1 MQNQYIQFP
10 EKIELEKDS
19 TNKFFGR
26 FVVQPLEK
34 GYATTLGNAMR
45 RVMLSS
51 LPGTAI
57 TGIKLN
63 NVPHEFT
70 TIKDVVEDVSEIILN
85 LKQVRIKTKV
95 KGTTK
100 IELRLKG
107 PIEFI
112 ARHIQE
118 ATDEYEI
125 LNEDLH
131 IASLNKGAD
140 LTITLRLGN
149 GIGYVPAEENK
160 EGEQDLLMISIDS
173 IFTPIRN
180 VKYEVQYTRVG
191 QKTDY
196 EKLALEITTDG
207 TILPTDALT
216 QAASILDEHIGLFA
230 NYGKTIVE
238 EKKSVAITGKEN
250 DAEFQRIRKMLLT
263 NVDELKLSV
272 RAQNC
277 LRSANIKTL
286 SDLVRHQE
294 VEMLQFRNFG
304 RKSLAELG
312 EILQENG
319 LTFGMDV
326 DSYIGE
332 EASK

>member
-1 MQNQYIQFP
+1 MQNSYIQYP
-10 EKIELEKDS
+10 EKVVLERETYTK
-19 TNKFFGR
+19 NFGR

-34 GYATTLGNAMR
+34 GYAITLGNALR
-45 RVMLSS
+45 RVLISS
-51 LPGTAI
+51 LSGTAI
-57 TGIKLN
+57 TAVKLN

-70 TIKDVVEDVSEIILN
+70 TIKDIVEDVSEIILN
-85 LKQVRIKTKV
+85 LKEVRFKQRV
-95 KGTTK
+95 KGSGK

-118 ATDEYEI
+118 ATEEYEI
-125 LNEDLH
+125 LNPELH
-131 IASLNKGAD
+131 IATLNKSSD
-140 LTITLRLGN
+140 LSVTLKIGS

-160 EGEQDLLMISIDS
+160 NGEQDILMIPIDS
-173 IFTPIRN
+173 IFTPIKN
-180 VKYEVQYTRVG
+180 VKYDVFYTRVG

-196 EKLALEITTDG
+196 EKLVMEITTDG
-207 TILPTDALT
+207 TIDPVEALT
-216 QAASILDEHIGLFA
+216 SASKLLNEHVMMFA
-230 NYGKTIVE
+230 TFDSVSE
-238 EKKSVAITGKEN
+238 EKKVVREEES
-250 DAEFQRIRKMLLT
+250 EFARIRKMLLM

-312 EILQENG
+312 EILHENG
-319 LTFGMDV
+319 LSFGMDV
-326 DSYIGE
+326 DKYLREDS
-332 EASK
+332 

>member
-1 MQNQYIQFP
+1 MQNNHIQYP
-10 EKIELEKDS
+10 EKLELEKE
-19 TNKFFGR
+19 THTRYFGR
-26 FVVQPLEK
+26 FIMQPLEK
-34 GYATTLGNAMR
+34 GYGITLGNAMR
-45 RVMLSS
+45 RVLLSS

-85 LKQVRIKTKV
+85 LKEVRFKQNV
-95 KGTTK
+95 KGAEK
-100 IELRLKG
+100 VELRLKG
-107 PIEFI
+107 PLDFI
-112 ARHIQE
+112 ARHLQE
-118 ATDEYEI
+118 ATEEFEV
-125 LNEDLH
+125 LNPNHH
-131 IASLNKGAD
+131 IATLNKNAD
-140 LTITLRLGN
+140 VTVTLKIGS

-160 EGEQDLLMISIDS
+160 EEEQDMLMIPIDA
-173 IFTPIRN
+173 IFTPVKN
-180 VKYEVQYTRVG
+180 VKYDVLYTRVG

-196 EKLALEITTDG
+196 EKLVLEITTDG
-207 TILPTDALT
+207 TVNPEDALT
-216 QAASILDEHIGLFA
+216 QASAILNEHVFMFQ
-230 NYGKTIVE
+230 NFGKVTE
-238 EKKSVAITGKEN
+238 EKKAPAKEEET
-250 DAEFQRIRKMLLT
+250 EFNRIRKMLLT

-286 SDLVRHQE
+286 GDLVRHQE

-319 LTFGMDV
+319 LSFGMDV
-326 DSYIGE
+326 DKYLKE
-332 EASK
+332 EAK

>member
-1 MQNQYIQFP
+1 MHNHYIQFP
-10 EKIELEKDS
+10 DKVVSEQESYTKY
-19 TNKFFGR
+19 FGR
-26 FVVQPLEK
+26 FIIQPLEK
-34 GYATTLGNAMR
+34 GYGVTLGNSLR
-45 RVMLSS
+45 RVLLSS

-63 NVPHEFT
+63 NAPHEFT
-70 TIKDVVEDVSEIILN
+70 TIKDVVEDVSEIVLN
-85 LKQVRIKTKV
+85 LKEVRFKQNIK
-95 KGTTK
+95 GANK

-107 PIEFI
+107 PLEFI

-118 ATDEYEI
+118 STEDFEV
-125 LNEDLH
+125 LNPEHH
-131 IASLNKGAD
+131 IATLNKAAD
-140 LTITLRLGN
+140 VSITLRIGS
-149 GIGYVPAEENK
+149 GTGYVPADENK
-160 EGEQDLLMISIDS
+160 DSEQDLLMIPIDS
-173 IFTPIRN
+173 IFTPIKN
-180 VKYEVQYTRVG
+180 VKYDVLNTRVG

-196 EKLALEITTDG
+196 EKLVIEITTDG
-207 TILPTDALT
+207 TVKPVDALT
-216 QAASILDEHIGLFA
+216 QAASILNEHIAMFE
-230 NYGKTIVE
+230 NFDKVTE
-238 EKKSVAITGKEN
+238 EKKAPVKSEET
-250 DAEFQRIRKMLLT
+250 EFAKIRKMLLM

-286 SDLVRHQE
+286 GDLVRHQE

-326 DSYIGE
+326 DKYIGE
-332 EASK
+332 ES

>member
-1 MQNQYIQFP
+1 MQNHYIQFP
-10 EKIELEKDS
+10 DKVVIEQESQTKS
-19 TNKFFGR
+19 FGR
-26 FVVQPLEK
+26 FILQPLEK
-34 GYATTLGNAMR
+34 GYGVTLGNALR
-45 RVMLSS
+45 RVLLSS

-70 TIKDVVEDVSEIILN
+70 TIKDVVEDVSEIVLN
-85 LKQVRIKTKV
+85 LKEVRFKQNV
-95 KGTTK
+95 KGSNK
-100 IELRLKG
+100 VELRLKG
-107 PIEFI
+107 PVEFV

-118 ATDEYEI
+118 ATEEFEI
-125 LNEDLH
+125 LNPNHH
-131 IASLNKGAD
+131 IATLNKSAD
-140 LTITLRLGN
+140 VTITLKIGT

-160 EGEQDLLMISIDS
+160 EPDQDLLMIPIDS
-173 IFTPIRN
+173 IFTPIKN
-180 VKYEVQYTRVG
+180 VKYDIQYTRVG

-196 EKLALEITTDG
+196 EKLVLDITTDG
-207 TILPTDALT
+207 SITPTEALT
-216 QAASILDEHIGLFA
+216 QAAAILNDHIALFM
-230 NYGKTIVE
+230 NFNKVVE
-238 EKKSVAITGKEN
+238 EKKVVPKEEET
-250 DAEFQRIRKMLLT
+250 EFARIRKMLLT

-286 SDLVRHQE
+286 GDLVRHQE

-319 LTFGMDV
+319 LSFGMDV
-326 DSYIGE
+326 DKYIVPE
-332 EASK
+332 TTNQ

>member
-1 MQNQYIQFP
+1 MQNSYIQFP
-10 EKIELEKDS
+10 EKVVLERETYTKY
-19 TNKFFGR
+19 FGR

-34 GYATTLGNAMR
+34 GYGITLGNSLR
-45 RVMLSS
+45 RVLVSS
-51 LPGTAI
+51 LHGTAI
-57 TGIKLN
+57 TAVKLN

-85 LKQVRIKTKV
+85 LKEVRFKQRV
-95 KGTTK
+95 KGSGK

-107 PIEFI
+107 PVEFI

-118 ATDEYEI
+118 STEEYEI
-125 LNEDLH
+125 LNPGLH
-131 IASLNKGAD
+131 IATLNKSAD
-140 LTITLRLGN
+140 LSVTLKIGT

-160 EGEQDLLMISIDS
+160 NGEQDILMIPIDS
-173 IFTPIRN
+173 IFTPVKN
-180 VKYEVQYTRVG
+180 VKYDVSYTRVG

-196 EKLALEITTDG
+196 EKLILEITTDG
-207 TILPTDALT
+207 TIDPVEALT
-216 QAASILDEHIGLFA
+216 SASKILNEHVMMFA
-230 NYGKTIVE
+230 TFDSVSQ
-238 EKKSVAITGKEN
+238 EKKVVKEEES
-250 DAEFQRIRKMLLT
+250 EFARIKKMLLM

-286 SDLVRHQE
+286 ADLVRHQE

-312 EILQENG
+312 EILHENG
-319 LTFGMDV
+319 LSFGMDV
-326 DSYIGE
+326 EKYLKE
-332 EASK
+332 ES

>member
-1 MQNQYIQFP
+1 MQNHYIQFP
-10 EKIELEKDS
+10 EKVVLEQETQTKS
-19 TNKFFGR
+19 FGR
-26 FVVQPLEK
+26 FILQPLEK
-34 GYATTLGNAMR
+34 GYGVTLGNALR
-45 RVMLSS
+45 RVLLSS

-70 TIKDVVEDVSEIILN
+70 TIKDVVEDVSEIVLN
-85 LKQVRIKTKV
+85 LKEVRFKQKV
-95 KGTTK
+95 KGSNK
-100 IELRLKG
+100 VELRLKG
-107 PIEFI
+107 PVEFVT
-112 ARHIQE
+112 RHIQE
-118 ATDEYEI
+118 ATEDFEI
-125 LNEDLH
+125 LNPNHH
-131 IASLNKGAD
+131 IATLNKNAD
-140 LTITLRLGN
+140 VTITLFIGS

-160 EGEQDLLMISIDS
+160 QPDQDLLTIPIDS

-180 VKYEVQYTRVG
+180 VKYDIQYTRVG

-196 EKLALEITTDG
+196 EKLILDITTDG
-207 TILPTDALT
+207 SIAPLEALT
-216 QAASILDEHIGLFA
+216 QAAEILNDHIALFM
-230 NYGKTIVE
+230 NFNKVVE
-238 EKKSVAITGKEN
+238 EKKVLPKEEET
-250 DAEFQRIRKMLLT
+250 EFARVRKMLLT

-286 SDLVRHQE
+286 ADLVRHQE

-319 LTFGMDV
+319 LSFGMDV
-326 DSYIGE
+326 DKYISTE
-332 EASK
+332 STNQ

>member
-10 EKIELEKDS
+10 DKVELEQETS
-19 TNKFFGR
+19 SNYFGR
-26 FVVQPLEK
+26 FIIQPLEK
-34 GYATTLGNAMR
+34 GYGVTLGNSLR
-45 RVMLSS
+45 RVLISS

-70 TIKDVVEDVSEIILN
+70 TIKDVIEDVSEIILN
-85 LKQVRIKTKV
+85 LKEVRFKTRV
-95 KGTTK
+95 KGSNK

-107 PIEFI
+107 PVEFI

-118 ATDEYEI
+118 ATEEFEI
-125 LNEDLH
+125 LNADHH
-131 IASLNKGAD
+131 IATLNKNAD
-140 LTITLRLGN
+140 LSITLKIGT
-149 GIGYVPAEENK
+149 GIGYVPSEENK
-160 EGEQDLLMISIDS
+160 EVDQDLLMIPIDS
-173 IFTPIRN
+173 IFTPIKN
-180 VKYEVQYTRVG
+180 VKYDVLYTRVG

-196 EKLALEITTDG
+196 EKLVLDITTDG
-207 TILPTDALT
+207 TITPVDALT
-216 QAASILDEHIGLFA
+216 SSSKILDEHILMFA
-230 NYGKTIVE
+230 NFDKSTE
-238 EKKSVAITGKEN
+238 EKKLVKTEDS
-250 DAEFQRIRKMLLT
+250 EFMRVRKMLLM

-277 LRSANIKTL
+277 LRSAHIKTL
-286 SDLVRHQE
+286 ADLVKHQE

-326 DSYIGE
+326 DKYINYE
-332 EASK
+332 ES